1 MILHMKSHV
10 AEVTRERGMATCGFI
25 LALDGGATSTGAKRW
40 WHGIARP
47 VSLAD
52 IAPEF
57 ATDPFLKRP
66 RG

>member
-1 MILHMKSHV
+1 MALHMKSHV
-10 AEVTRERGMATCGFI
+10 AEVTPEREEWPESA
-25 LALDGGATSTGAKRW
+25 
-40 WHGIARP
+40 
-47 VSLAD
+47 LAD